1 MTIEVNTRDI
11 VAEQFADDYLLIAM
25 NDYETYSE
33 LSSKRELNTASL
45 SKVLEEEWEELLQQV
60 SDLVTRDISPI
71 ASDFILQMLS
81 NNGSLPFDKIAKRLK
96 ED

>member
-1 MTIEVNTRDI
+1 MVTEVNSRDI

-33 LSSKRELNTASL
+33 LSHKRELNTASL

-81 NNGSLPFDKIAKRLK
+81 NQGSLPFDKIAKRLK

>member
-1 MTIEVNTRDI
+1 MAIEINTRDI
-11 VAEQFADDYLLIAM
+11 VAEQFAEDYLLIAM
-25 NDYETYSE
+25 NDYETYTE

-71 ASDFILQMLS
+71 ASDFITQMLS
-81 NNGSLPFDKIAKRLK
+81 NQGSLPFDKIAKRLK

>member
-1 MTIEVNTRDI
+1 MAIEINTRDI
-11 VAEQFADDYLLIAM
+11 VAEQFAEDYLLIAM
-25 NDYETYSE
+25 NDYETYTE

>member
-1 MTIEVNTRDI
+1 MTIEINTRDI
-11 VAEQFADDYLLIAM
+11 VAEQFAEDYLLIAM

>member
-1 MTIEVNTRDI
+1 MTIEINTRDI

>member
-1 MTIEVNTRDI
+1 MTIEINTRDI
-11 VAEQFADDYLLIAM
+11 VAEQFAEDYLLIAM
-25 NDYETYSE
+25 NDYETYTE

>member
-11 VAEQFADDYLLIAM
+11 VAEQFAEDYLLIAM
-25 NDYETYSE
+25 NDYETYTE
-33 LSSKRELNTASL
+33 LSAKRELNTASL

-81 NNGSLPFDKIAKRLK
+81 NHGSLPFDKIAKRLK

>member
-1 MTIEVNTRDI
+1 MTIEINTRDI

-25 NDYETYSE
+25 NDYDTYTE

>member
-1 MTIEVNTRDI
+1 MITEVNTRDI
-11 VAEQFADDYLLIAM
+11 IAEQFAEDYLLIAM
-25 NDYETYSE
+25 NDYETYTE
-33 LSSKRELNTASL
+33 LSHKRELNTASL

-60 SDLVTRDISPI
+60 SDLVTRNISPI

-81 NNGSLPFDKIAKRLK
+81 NNGSLPFDKIATRLK

>member
-71 ASDFILQMLS
+71 ARDFILQMLS